1 VSQLTKRFPAAHLM
15 DEFGLI
21 YPQYWR
27 QKSADA
33 NFDRHIKILKEHYGT
48 TKAFST
54 AMHPEGQLDPVL
66 SPTTLDMQTS
76 LFKLTMKENAASML
90 KKPYTVNPVTRM
102 WLSID
107 GNSYLRH
114 SLSEFMKVA
123 ELGIT
128 MVLGSVQDVRTFS
141 TMSFLK
147 TKVRNRLTTHLPLV
161 VSMKCQNFYTIQNFP
176 YDAAY
181 KSWRDACKRQCDT
194 E

>member
-1 VSQLTKRFPAAHLM
+1 M
-15 DEFGLI
+15 
-21 YPQYWR
+21 
-27 QKSADA
+27 
-33 NFDRHIKILKEHYGT
+33 
-48 TKAFST
+48 

-66 SPTTLDMQTS
+66 SPTTLDMQTA

-128 MVLGSVQDVRTFS
+128 MVLGSVQDERTFS

-176 YDAAY
+176 YDVAY
-181 KSWRDACKRQCDT
+181 ESWHDACKRQYDT
-194 E
+194 VISCFLIVQ